1 MEHGDRAL
9 NIIIGNGSRMN
20 VNFETVVERL
30 VLKIEK
36 HPTPCQISWV
46 NEDNSVLVKDP
57 CLVRFL
63 LGKTYIDEA

>member
-1 MEHGDRAL
+1 
-9 NIIIGNGSRMN
+9 
-20 VNFETVVERL
+20 VVERL